1 MAAEKSPLPSH
12 VGIIMDGNGRWAS
25 ERGMPRTSG
34 HKEGLEVAKRI
45 VAHAAEKG
53 IQVLSLYVFSTEN
66 WRRSRDE
73 TDFLMNLI
81 RMHLRRQYDFY
92 REHKLKIIHSGN
104 LEPLPKAVRE
114 EIALAESDTAE
125 FEGMKVNI
133 LVNYGG
139 QNEIVR
145 AVRHLAAEKT
155 DLSALTELQ
164 LSEGLDCPVQLDLL
178 IRTGGERR
186 LSNFL
191 LWQAAYAELYFSNV
205 YWPDW
210 SPLNFDVALSCYQ
223 SRQRRFGGNGY

>member
-1 MAAEKSPLPSH
+1 MAANNSPLPSH
-12 VGIIMDGNGRWAS
+12 VGIIMDGNGRWAG

-34 HKEGLEVAKRI
+34 HKEGLEAAKRI

-66 WRRSRDE
+66 WRRTRE
-73 TDFLMNLI
+73 EIDFLMNLI
-81 RMHLRRQYDFY
+81 RIHLRRQYDFY

-104 LEPLPKAVRE
+104 LEPLPKAVKE

-125 FEGMKVNI
+125 FEGMKVNL

-139 QNEIVR
+139 RDEIIR
-145 AVRHLAAEKT
+145 AVKGLAAKKA
-155 DLSALTELQ
+155 DLSSLTEQQ
-164 LSEGLDCPVQLDLL
+164 LGEGLDCPLQLDLL

-191 LWQAAYAELYFSNV
+191 LWQAAYAELYFSDV

-210 SPLNFDVALSCYQ
+210 SPRHFDEALSCYQ
-223 SRQRRFGGNGY
+223 SRQRRFGGT